1 VVRRR
6 LLVYAMWALVAPAL
20 IGAYAFSGAR
30 GAWAA
35 TPGTRTP
42 THPWA
47 FALTAPPAG
56 ITSAVSLTSYAVAY
70 DHAQNAREVVAA
82 GNRLIAQVPT
92 GYRLARRL
100 GLGRVAVRER
110 GGVFFVCVRADVF
123 EGVRQPR
130 RSVVECAAGP
140 LPLRFPDIAWTSG
153 RTLAAA
159 TLPATYRSARQAGG
173 AGQEPTAHAMA
184 GFAVDWVSRLGHG
197 RSGAWVDLV
206 LAVGLLGAAAIALRC
221 ARRRPSRAPWR
232 GAVGAAFALVAL
244 DVVARLICGPGG
256 PRVALNAGIVE
267 VGLGGAHLH
276 RHMSMWGDEGPY
288 VELVVLLA
296 VACAVVVAVR
306 RCDGL
311 LLFAAALVV
320 LGTLTNLGEVGV
332 RAYDTD
338 YLWFGSALRT
348 TPFNL
353 GDAYEFGGGVLMAY
367 CCLRTIVT
375 APHVPALVRAQAGP
389 RSAG

>member
-1 VVRRR
+1 MRRR
-6 LLVYAMWALVAPAL
+6 LLVYAVWALVAPAL

-35 TPGTRTP
+35 TPGAQAP
-42 THPWA
+42 SQSWA

-56 ITSAVSLTSYAVAY
+56 ITSAVALTSYAVAH
-70 DHAQNAREVVAA
+70 DHARNAHQVVAA

-92 GYRLARRL
+92 GYRLSSRL

-110 GGVFFVCVRADVF
+110 GGVFFICVRTDVL

-130 RSVVECAAGP
+130 RSLVECAAGP
-140 LPLRFPDIAWTSG
+140 LPLRFANVAWTSG
-153 RTLAAA
+153 RTIAAA
-159 TLPATYRSARQAGG
+159 TRPAVYRTARQAGG
-173 AGQEPTAHAMA
+173 TGTNPPAHAIA
-184 GFAVDWVSRLGHG
+184 GLAVDWVSRLGHG
-197 RSGAWVDLV
+197 RSGAWVDLA
-206 LAVGLLGAAAIALRC
+206 LALGLLGAAALALRC
-221 ARRRPSRAPWR
+221 PRRRPCRVPWR
-232 GAVGAAFALVAL
+232 GAVAGALALVAL
-244 DVVARLICGPGG
+244 DVAARVICGPAC
-256 PRVALNAGIVE
+256 PRVGIRAGIVD

-296 VACAVVVAVR
+296 VACAAVVAVR
-306 RCDGL
+306 RSNRL
-311 LLFAAALVV
+311 LLFAAALVL
-320 LGTLTNLGEVGV
+320 LGTLTNLGEVAV